1 MVINVDKTK
10 VMLFGDSTKDVSVKI
25 HNKAVENVHS
35 FKYLGVVLDTNLD
48 FGMQVDYAVGK
59 AKRALAKIC
68 MLIKGRQGISVK
80 TGVDLYKSLVRR
92 HLEYAI
98 PSWANISEQ
107 NLAELE
113 SAQSQCLK
121 WITGAKTHSA
131 SSAVKVV
138 CGTVPIRFR
147 ERELCNREY
156 IRILTLDSC
165 MELKQSMAS
174 SFRVGL
180 KFCPL
185 EYLKVISCELH
196 RRLDVSQ
203 RDCSS
208 SEIDKIS
215 ITRQINTVSILDDNT
230 TTTSEKYN
238 KATAEFIS
246 TVKSQSSLLVF
257 TDGSVCGDGS
267 GCGACAAVLYTPLDD
282 SSPRSR
288 TRAVGTVVNSLE
300 CEIEGILLGIEL
312 VIKCIHD

>member
-1 MVINVDKTK
+1 
-10 VMLFGDSTKDVSVKI
+10 MLFRDSTKDVSVTI
-25 HNKAVENVHS
+25 HNKAVEKVHS

-68 MLIKGRQGISVK
+68 MLIKGRQGISVNI
-80 TGVDLYKSLVRR
+80 GVDIYKSLVRH

-98 PSWANISEQ
+98 PSWDNITEQ
-107 NLAELE
+107 NLAKLE

-121 WITGAKTHSA
+121 RITGAKTHSA
-131 SSAVKVV
+131 SSAVEVV
-138 CGTVPIRFR
+138 CGIVPIRFR
-147 ERELCNREY
+147 KRELCNREY

-165 MELKQSMAS
+165 TEVKQSMAS

-203 RDCSS
+203 LDCSS

-215 ITRQINTVSILDDNT
+215 VTRQINTVSILDDNT

-238 KATAEFIS
+238 KATAEFIFS
-246 TVKSQSSLLVF
+246 VKSQSLLVF
-257 TDGSVCGDGS
+257 TDGSVCGVGPA
-267 GCGACAAVLYTPLDD
+267 CGACAAVSYTHLHVLAPVPLAWWLIV
-282 SSPRSR
+282 SNVKSR
-288 TRAVGTVVNSLE
+288 AS
-300 CEIEGILLGIEL
+300 C
-312 VIKCIHD
+312 